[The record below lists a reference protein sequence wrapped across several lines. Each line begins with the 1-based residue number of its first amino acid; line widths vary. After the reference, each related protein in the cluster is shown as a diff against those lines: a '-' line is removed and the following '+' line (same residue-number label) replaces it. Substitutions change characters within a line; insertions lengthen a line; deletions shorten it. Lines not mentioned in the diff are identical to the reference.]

1 MKIRFKIPQGVRV
14 IPSTDIFYVDEGE
27 EETQELVKAVL
38 ENISTEVMIEV
49 AGVEMFLAAWQDP
62 EHWVTDWREK
72 AIEEGDM
79 YPEFDPYDY
88 ALALIHRA
96 KEEG

>member
-1 MKIRFKIPQGVRV
+1 MKIRFKIPRSM
-14 IPSTDIFYVDEGE
+14 PMSSTDTFYVNEG
-27 EETQELVKAVL
+27 
-38 ENISTEVMIEV
+38 
-49 AGVEMFLAAWQDP
+49 
-62 EHWVTDWREK
+62 EK